1 MKVIITE
8 KTAAGELLPIDVRDW
23 NDQMIAMLNH
33 SNYLLV
39 GGKEYEMVEGRF
51 NVNEASMEVLVLAVS
66 QEENA
71 EAAQDEQ
78 EQEEPEQE
86 A

>member
-1 MKVIITE
+1 MKVVITE
-8 KTAAGELLPIDVRDW
+8 KTETGGLLPIDVRDW

-39 GGKEYEMVEGRF
+39 SGKEYEMVEGRL
-51 NVNEASMEVLVLAVS
+51 NVNEPSMEVLVLAVKNDAG
-66 QEENA
+66 E
-71 EAAQDEQ
+71 EAAEDSV
-78 EQEEPEQE
+78 QE